1 MKKHILSILLITV
14 MVSAINVDAISVFG
28 KDLHFGK
35 LFNKAKPAAPIS
47 AVVDSK
53 VNFDV
58 TSPKKGVTLE
68 TGNITNITWKTNDKI
83 DVYNLTLE
91 GGQKYDLG
99 KAYNAGKVFSWMISK
114 DIKPG
119 NYKLVFTDKF
129 GNKYKS
135 DEFKVKTAIEIQS
148 YKIESSVGTPVT
160 DKSYFNVDYKVTSF
174 VSPVGEFNLKIN
186 CPAGVSAVLGQDRND
201 KCNKTVAGNSFSK
214 SVSKPNEYNL
224 TLSFTN
230 KNKTAQLVTAELFA
244 NGKSYGKGINMIEPT
259 KEVVVSP
266 IINFTYPTAGSNMY
280 IGKTNEITW
289 TTNVS
294 DPNVYSVYLVG
305 GSLGGS
311 GSILLGTTIPNQK
324 SFAFTFPDTVKLG
337 SDYQIS
343 FSGKGA
349 TGGLSPKFNILSKP
363 ASTFKFTYP
372 TANQTFLLGRN
383 YDITWTGKDEGIDN
397 YSVYLIGGSFGT
409 DKNSGIGLIPKA
421 IASQGYYTFRVLT
434 LLSPLEKYQ
443 LLFSAPG
450 VSDKKTELFSV
461 KEANNTPILTK
472 VSTTVTAIK
481 NNNIDVGVN
490 ASFRLNIQSQGTD
503 IPVNS
508 VKATIALKNV
518 ATGDVITTAVVN
530 GVTESGLMYFTDGS
544 TKMLD
549 FTAIFASSSLPVGVT
564 NVQAVLQSVS
574 YTTMNDNVNKSI
586 TTGLEVFNTN
596 FVTID
601 IPTPKVLTFTKDL
614 SDGMYDI
621 EVKNLRRFLINKGFL
636 PPMMYQD
643 PSMWFDKG
651 LRDALALFQTSINIS
666 PANGYFGAMT
676 RAYANDHFND
686 PAVDITKCPQS
697 LTLYN
702 VTYTITP
709 CSISTSMIDGAGD
722 KAFTVYI
729 TPSVPNNTYSY
740 YTYGYGVGLPT
751 YGILGGGS
759 GGAFATTTLNLNFA
773 DSVLSKGVYK
783 GYLPIHIGNGNN
795 DNNFL
800 YFNFNLE
807 VK

>member
-1 MKKHILSILLITV
+1 MKKYALSILILTMIVSTV
-14 MVSAINVDAISVFG
+14 NVDAISVFG
-28 KDLHFGK
+28 KDLNFGK
-35 LFNKAKPAAPIS
+35 LFNKAKPATPIS

-83 DVYNLTLE
+83 EVYNLTLE

-99 KAYNAGKVFSWMISK
+99 KAYNAGKLFSWMISK

-135 DEFKVKTAIEIQS
+135 DEFKIKTAIENQS

-160 DKSYFNVDYKVTSF
+160 DKSYYNIDYKITTLTGSDA
-174 VSPVGEFNLKIN
+174 EFNIKLT
-186 CPAGVSAVLGQDRND
+186 CPAGVSAVSGQDRND
-201 KCNKTVAGNSFSK
+201 KCNKIIAGNPFSK
-214 SVSKPNEYNL
+214 SVSKSNEYNL

-230 KNKTAQLVTAELFA
+230 KTKTSQLVTAEFSA
-244 NGKSYGKGINMIEPT
+244 NGKSRGKVVNMVEPT

-280 IGKTNEITW
+280 LGKTNEITW

-294 DPNVYSVYLVG
+294 DPNVYSVYLID
-305 GSLGGS
+305 STPDTEPMF
-311 GSILLGTTIPNQK
+311 LGTTVLNQK
-324 SFAFTFPDTVKLG
+324 KFSIVFPSYVSAG
-337 SDYQIS
+337 NDYQLS

-349 TGGLSPKFNILSKP
+349 TGGLSQKFNIVKP
-363 ASTFKFTYP
+363 GPSIVAISSTAS
-372 TANQTFLLGRN
+372 
-383 YDITWTGKDEGIDN
+383 
-397 YSVYLIGGSFGT
+397 V
-409 DKNSGIGLIPKA
+409 
-421 IASQGYYTFRVLT
+421 
-434 LLSPLEKYQ
+434 
-443 LLFSAPG
+443 
-450 VSDKKTELFSV
+450 
-461 KEANNTPILTK
+461 
-472 VSTTVTAIK
+472 IK
-481 NNNIDVGVN
+481 NNNYDMGISVNMKSNFTANGFDVYVKNSDKSKNMTAIIGLRN
-490 ASFRLNIQSQGTD
+490 MSDGSIIATSQP
-503 IPVNS
+503 IN
-508 VKATIALKNV
+508 
-518 ATGDVITTAVVN
+518 VITEDPSVYVFA
-530 GVTESGLMYFTDGS
+530 DGTTRLAQFNYVFS
-544 TKMLD
+544 T
-549 FTAIFASSSLPVGVT
+549 SSLPTGVT
-564 NVQAVLQSVS
+564 NVQAFLQSVT
-574 YTTMNDNVNKSI
+574 YTPVNESSSKI
-586 TTGLEVFNTN
+586 INTELGVFNSNT
-596 FVTID
+596 VTVDVTSRD
-601 IPTPKVLTFTKDL
+601 IFTRDLTIGSIGVDV
-614 SDGMYDI
+614 
-621 EVKNLRRFLINKGFL
+621 ENLRKFLANKGFL
-636 PPMMYQD
+636 PPMTYQNT
-643 PSMWFDKG
+643 SNYFDSS
-651 LRDALALFQTSINIS
+651 LANILTKFQQSVLLS
-666 PANGYFGAMT
+666 PATGVFGPMT
-676 RAYANDHFND
+676 RAYVNAHFND

-709 CSISTSMIDGAGD
+709 CSINTSMIDGAGD

-729 TPSVPNNTYSY
+729 VPSVSNSTYSY